1 MIDEISRRLADY
13 EPREV
18 EQGRLS
24 RAAVLIPLHNR
35 QGDWHVV
42 LTTRSERVEHHKGE
56 ISFPGGSM
64 DRGDPDPEFTAL
76 RESDEE
82 IGLRREH
89 VKIIGRV
96 DDIVTVSRFH
106 VSAFVGAIDAEV
118 SPYAWQPQCDE
129 VQEVLEIPL
138 THLLDVSNRVEVPRQ
153 RDGRL
158 TLVEG
163 FRFKE
168 HIVWG
173 STARML
179 NNFLDVSYGS
189 AAADQS
195 NA

>member
-13 EPREV
+13 QPREV

-42 LTTRSERVEHHKGE
+42 LTKRSERVEHHKGE

-64 DRGDPDPEFTAL
+64 DSGDPDPEFTAL

-118 SPYAWQPQCDE
+118 SPYAWQPQCAE

-163 FRFKE
+163 FRFE
-168 HIVWG
+168 AHIVWG

>member
-13 EPREV
+13 QPREV

-42 LTTRSERVEHHKGE
+42 LTKRSERVEHHKGE

-64 DRGDPDPEFTAL
+64 DSGDPDPEFTAL

-118 SPYAWQPQCDE
+118 SPYAWQPQCAE

-163 FRFKE
+163 FRFEE

>member
-13 EPREV
+13 QPREV
-18 EQGRLS
+18 ERGRLS

-42 LTTRSERVEHHKGE
+42 LTKRSERVEHHKGE

-64 DRGDPDPEFTAL
+64 DSGDPDPEFTAL

-118 SPYAWQPQCDE
+118 SPYAWQPQCAE

-163 FRFKE
+163 FRFEE